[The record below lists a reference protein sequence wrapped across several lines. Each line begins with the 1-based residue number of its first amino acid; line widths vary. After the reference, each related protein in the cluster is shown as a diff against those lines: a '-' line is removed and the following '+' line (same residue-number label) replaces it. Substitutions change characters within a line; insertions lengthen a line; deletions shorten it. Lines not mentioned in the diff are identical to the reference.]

1 MDIDKDFIEKEL
13 SPYHIED
20 YIEKYG
26 PDEMARFNVLINKKF
41 YINKKE
47 GRRNFWIT
55 IVLTNGYPEI
65 APKVFDFS
73 NIIPKNKNNRFHIN
87 PDNSLCLTHPIELY
101 QLYNKNTKLEEFV
114 DKLVIP
120 FYYSFFYYKETQKMP
135 FREYSHGVQG
145 HIEAVKKYFKLGENS
160 NIEKIY
166 SVLNNNKD
174 KLIDFM
180 PESEVNNILRD
191 ICQEKILE
199 SNLNF
204 QKKYNNKNSLY
215 NIISKK

>member
-1 MDIDKDFIEKEL
+1 M
-13 SPYHIED
+13 
-20 YIEKYG
+20 
-26 PDEMARFNVLINKKF
+26 INKKF

-101 QLYNKNTKLEEFV
+101 KLYNKNTKLEEFV

-145 HIEAVKKYFKLGENS
+145 HIEALKEYFKLSENCG
-160 NIEKIY
+160 IDKIY
-166 SVLNNNKD
+166 HTLNYNKD